1 MKTKKE
7 LIESISIIDGNLS
20 HIESTK
26 IINGTLL
33 IEIERVMEQYAQEQV
48 KALSINDVRLC
59 FPTDEDIEDI
69 AEATIKEGGDNNDV
83 TYWERIGFMD
93 GAKWMREMIKN
104 RNKWK

>member
-33 IEIERVMEQYAQEQV
+33 IEIERVMEQYAQQQV
-48 KALSINDVRLC
+48 KALSINSVRLTLMLEALDKALIQIKKDVDWS
-59 FPTDEDIEDI
+59 FTDCATWSKRQHEVTAKIEL
-69 AEATIKEGGDNNDV
+69 IKELLNN
-83 TYWERIGFMD
+83 E
-93 GAKWMREMIKN
+93 A
-104 RNKWK
+104 